1 MKIRKAA
8 VVGSGTMGAAVAA
21 HLANAGIPVLM
32 LDIAADG
39 KDRSPDRVLDRNEIA
54 KKGLERALKSRPAA
68 FMHPSRAKL
77 IQIGNLDDDLGKL
90 ADVDWVFE
98 AILEKLDVKRAFWEK
113 VEAVAG
119 PHTILSSNS
128 SGIPMRDQIE
138 GRGEAFRRRFVGTHF
153 FNPPR
158 YLKLLEV
165 IPTPDTDPDVIQTIS
180 EFGDK
185 VLGKGVVVA
194 KDVPG
199 FIANRIG
206 VWGMV
211 HTIRDAIEL
220 GLSPDVVDAHMGPL
234 IGHASSASFRTN
246 DLSGLDIGLAVAK
259 NLAAAT
265 DFDYAPPAILEKLV
279 SMNRLGEKTGEGFF
293 KRIREGGKSVIL
305 RLNYDTLDYEDRGK
319 VRVPDE
325 IRNLPTPVERIEALL
340 KLQTPPGELIRRGV
354 YGLIWF
360 SAMNIPDCA
369 DTVQEIDNALKW
381 GFNWEIGAF
390 DLCDALGLE
399 NVIEGIRALGLEVPT
414 FLSDKLASGTKF
426 YDGQNTVR
434 DGVLVIK
441 DLKKDATR
449 IVKTMPGASL
459 VDIGDGVAL
468 LEWHSK
474 ANALGED
481 AVRMAQYAIKTVPE
495 HFAGLVIGNQ
505 GENFSAGANLAVVL
519 MQAQDGDFDEIDM
532 GIRQFQKMV
541 ASFRYSPFPTVA
553 APFGLSLGGGCEI
566 PLHCD
571 FVQAHSETYIG
582 LVEMGVGL
590 IPAGGG
596 TTEMLFRFTDALLPG
611 EDAFSAVRK
620 AFEQIALART
630 STSALEARELGYLRP
645 SDGISMNRDRLI
657 ADAKRKVLD
666 LVPDY
671 VQPQPREITVMGD
684 AAFANLKIGIHGL
697 VLSRQASQYDAEL
710 ATHLARI
717 LSGGT
722 MNRATTVTEQY
733 LRDLEREAFLTLTG
747 KKKTQERIAHTL
759 KTGKPLRN

>member
-1 MKIRKAA
+1 MNIRANTIRRAA
-8 VVGSGTMGAAVAA
+8 VVGSGTMGAAIAA
-21 HLANAGIPVLM
+21 HLANAGIPVLL
-32 LDIAADG
+32 LDIVADG
-39 KDRSPDRVLDRNEIA
+39 AKDRNEIA
-54 KKGLERALKSRPAA
+54 KKGLDRALKSRPAA

-77 IQIGNLDDDLGKL
+77 IQVGNLEDDLGKL
-90 ADVDWVFE
+90 RDVDWVFE

-128 SGIPMRDQIE
+128 SGIPMHDQIE
-138 GRGEAFRRRFVGTHF
+138 GRSAAFKKRFVGTHF

-165 IPTPDTDPDVIQTIS
+165 IPTPDTDPDVIATVS

-194 KDVPG
+194 KDVTG

-211 HTIRDAIEL
+211 HTMRDALEL
-220 GLSPDVVDAHMGPL
+220 GLSPDVVDALLGPL
-234 IGHASSASFRTN
+234 IGRASSASFRTN

-259 NLAAAT
+259 NLDVAT
-265 DFDYAPPAILEKLV
+265 DFDYTPPALLEKLV
-279 SMNRLGEKTGEGFF
+279 GMNRLGEKTGEGFF
-293 KRIREGGKSVIL
+293 KRVKGDGGKSVIL
-305 RLNYDTLDYEDRGK
+305 TLNYDTLEYEDRGK

-325 IRNLPTPVERIEALL
+325 IRNLPTPVERIKALL
-340 KLQTPPGELIRRGV
+340 KLENAHGELIRRNV

-360 SAMNIPDCA
+360 SAMNIPACA

-399 NVIEGIRALGLEVPT
+399 NVVKGIQALKLEVPRII
-414 FLSDKLASGTKF
+414 SDKLASGTKF
-426 YDGQNTVR
+426 YGIDQTVR

-441 DLKKDATR
+441 DLKRDSSK
-449 IVKTMPGASL
+449 IVKSMPGASL

-474 ANALGED
+474 ANTLGED
-481 AVRMAQYAIKTVPE
+481 AVRMTQYAMKAVPE
-495 HFAGLVIGNQ
+495 HFVGLVVGNQ
-505 GENFSAGANLAVVL
+505 GENFSAGANLAVLL

-541 ASFRYSPFPTVA
+541 TSFRFSPFPTVA

-571 FVQAHSETYIG
+571 HVQAHAETYIG

-596 TTEMLFRFTDALLPG
+596 TTEMLIRFTDTLLPG
-611 EDAFSAVRK
+611 EDGFSAVRK
-620 AFEQIALART
+620 AFEQIALAKT
-630 STSALEARELGYLRP
+630 STSALEARDLGYLRA
-645 SDGISMNRDRLI
+645 SDGITMNRDRLI

-671 VQPQPREITVMGD
+671 MQPQPREITVMGD

-697 VLSRQASQYDAEL
+697 VLSKQASEYDAEL
-710 ATHLARI
+710 ATHLAKI

-722 MNRATTVTEQY
+722 MNRATTVSEQY
-733 LRDLEREAFLTLTG
+733 LRDLEREAFLTLAG